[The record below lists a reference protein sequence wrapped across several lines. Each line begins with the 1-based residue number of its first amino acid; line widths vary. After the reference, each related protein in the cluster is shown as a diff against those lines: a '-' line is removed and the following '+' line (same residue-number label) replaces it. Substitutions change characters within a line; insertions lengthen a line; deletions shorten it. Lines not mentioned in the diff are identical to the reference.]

1 MVFLSYLIALS
12 LICFCLGLLLLIFS
26 KSKLQMNMSFIFLF
40 LSGIFL
46 ISSSILSADTVLFFL
61 LGLVTITII
70 LAFHFRDQLLSNIHV
85 EATRRE
91 EIE

>member
-1 MVFLSYLIALS
+1 
-12 LICFCLGLLLLIFS
+12 
-26 KSKLQMNMSFIFLF
+26 MSTDI
-40 LSGIFL
+40 
-46 ISSSILSADTVLFFL
+46 VLFFL

-85 EATRRE
+85 ETARRD

>member
-12 LICFCLGLLLLIFS
+12 LICFCLGLLLLMFS
-26 KSKLQMNMSFIFLF
+26 KSILQMNMSFIFLF

-46 ISSSILSADTVLFFL
+46 ISSSIMSTDIVLFFL

>member
-1 MVFLSYLIALS
+1 ML
-12 LICFCLGLLLLIFS
+12 
-26 KSKLQMNMSFIFLF
+26 

-46 ISSSILSADTVLFFL
+46 ISSSIMSADTVLFFL

>member
-12 LICFCLGLLLLIFS
+12 LICFCLGLLLLMFS
-26 KSKLQMNMSFIFLF
+26 KSILQMNMSFIFLF

-46 ISSSILSADTVLFFL
+46 ISSSIMSTDIVLFFL

-85 EATRRE
+85 EVTRRE